1 MHGRGWGWGGSKSKK
16 DTKVDVS
23 YTLKKHLRPPPAK
36 IRRPGMVQITRE
48 EVITVRPVDVAALVD
63 P

>member
-1 MHGRGWGWGGSKSKK
+1 VGGARSKAKK

-23 YTLKKHLRPPPAK
+23 YTLKRHLRPPPAK
-36 IRRPGMVQITRE
+36 LRKPGMVQITRE
-48 EVITVRPVDVAALVD
+48 DVVTVRPVDCSHLIE